1 MQSNNLELIVLIVIC
16 LLWQCVGKNEREK
29 RKWIMTLWFK
39 QLGTDE
45 NNQNA
50 NYQGQFKWMNFKI
63 NDSETKL
70 IKKSAWVKL
79 VVAKRNN

>member
-1 MQSNNLELIVLIVIC
+1 
-16 LLWQCVGKNEREK
+16 
-29 RKWIMTLWFK
+29 MTFWFK

-45 NNQNA
+45 NNHNA
-50 NYQGQFKWMNFKI
+50 NYQGQSKWMNFKK

-79 VVAKRNN
+79 AVAKCNN

>member
-1 MQSNNLELIVLIVIC
+1 
-16 LLWQCVGKNEREK
+16 
-29 RKWIMTLWFK
+29 MTLWFK

-50 NYQGQFKWMNFKI
+50 NDKGQSKGMNFKI

>member
-1 MQSNNLELIVLIVIC
+1 
-16 LLWQCVGKNEREK
+16 
-29 RKWIMTLWFK
+29 MTFWFK

-45 NNQNA
+45 NNHNA
-50 NYQGQFKWMNFKI
+50 NYQRQSKWMNFKK

-79 VVAKRNN
+79 AVAKCNN